1 MSLDKKYSKID
12 RKQNGVFYTP
22 EFLAQYLA
30 IKIKSYAK
38 LNNIKSIIDPACGD
52 SVLLRSLINEI
63 EENHLEYLPEII
75 GIDKDYNAIRES
87 MLKFKENSLR
97 KFSAQ
102 FFEKDSL
109 FPNSP
114 TNSKKGWGEFRNKLN
129 YSSGF
134 DIVLSNPP
142 WGADLN
148 GYDPL
153 ILRKNFTL
161 AKGQFDIYNL
171 FIEVILEN
179 LNNNGIYG
187 LILPDSVF
195 NQEHAN
201 LRCLLTSKT
210 SIHLIARLGEKIF
223 PGINRACVVI
233 IGRKGIPKNDH
244 KVNCFKLSPHYKRS
258 VLSNELTLLDAE
270 KKLGHTVL
278 QSRFLENSG
287 YIFDID
293 LKDEDKNIFK
303 KIDSNSV
310 PLKIW
315 VTNSRGVELSKKG
328 KVCKCPKCNKW
339 MPYPK
344 TSIKKCPN
352 CNEEFN
358 VSSAC
363 KEKIILNHNRVGNS
377 KFKAGQDLYRY
388 TSFSKSWINTTKDGI
403 NYKSLDL
410 YEGKKILV
418 RKTGVGITASLDY
431 ENSITNQVV
440 YILKLRDS
448 CKNKVTL
455 EFILAVLNSRVMTYY
470 LIKKFGEN
478 EWKSHPYLTQRML
491 INLPFPDLD
500 FSLKETK
507 EIVNQITE
515 IVKAETKNSNSKNIS
530 RSNDLHI
537 EKSVAKLF
545 KLSFKE
551 YEIIFGA
558 LKSSQQL
565 IPINRLLNCEPQDIF
580 ELNGV

>member
-1 MSLDKKYSKID
+1 MSLDKNYSRVD
-12 RKQNGVFYTP
+12 RKRNGVFYTP

-30 IKIKSYAK
+30 IKIKSYVEI
-38 LNNIKSIIDPACGD
+38 NNFKSIIDPACGD
-52 SVLLRSLINEI
+52 SILLRSFVKEI
-63 EENHLEYLPEII
+63 DKDHLEYLPKII
-75 GIDKDYNAIRES
+75 GVDKDNNAVRES
-87 MLKFKENSLR
+87 ILKFNENFLK
-97 KFSAQ
+97 KFPAK
-102 FFEKDSL
+102 FFEKDGL
-109 FPNSP
+109 FPGSP
-114 TNSKKGWGEFRNKLN
+114 TNSKNGWSKFRDKLN
-129 YSSGF
+129 CSNGF
-134 DIVLSNPP
+134 DIALSNPP

-148 GYDPL
+148 GYDSL
-153 ILRKNFTL
+153 VLSKNFTL

-171 FIEVILEN
+171 FVEVILEN

-195 NQEHAN
+195 SQEQTG
-201 LRCLLTSKT
+201 LRYLLAKKT

-223 PGINRACVVI
+223 PGINRACVII
-233 IGRKGIPKNDH
+233 IGKKGVPKNDH
-244 KVNCFKLSPHYKRS
+244 KVNCFKLSPDYKRS
-258 VLSNELTLLDAE
+258 VLSNDLTLLDAE
-270 KKLGHTVL
+270 KKLAHKVL
-278 QSRFLENSG
+278 QKRFLENSG
-287 YIFDID
+287 YVFDID

-303 KIDSNSV
+303 KIEYNSV
-310 PLKIW
+310 PLKTW

-328 KVCKCPKCNKW
+328 MVCKCPSCNKW

-344 TSIKKCPN
+344 SSIKRCSN
-352 CNEEFN
+352 CGKEFN

-363 KEKIILNHNRVGNS
+363 KEKIILNHNGVGNF

-440 YILKLRDS
+440 YILKLRDA
-448 CKNKVTL
+448 CKNKITL

-500 FSLKETK
+500 FSSKETNK
-507 EIVNQITE
+507 IINQITE
-515 IVKAETKNSNSKNIS
+515 IVKTETKNSNSKNIS
-530 RSNDLHI
+530 KDNDLYI

-545 KLSFKE
+545 DLSFTE
-551 YEIIFGA
+551 YEIIFDA